1 MRGAPTLGAR
11 AGTTTIEHERVQ
23 LMSDLRRVLLLGP
36 PGSGKGVLGDFLS
49 ERLGVPHVSSGQLLR
64 ASVEQGDPHHVAE
77 QVGRGEAV
85 PDRVAFQVVESF
97 IGDGFV
103 LDGFPRNLRQAQ
115 ELDAFL
121 EQAEQRVQLVLE
133 LVVPDELASA
143 RLSRLARM
151 ESRSD
156 DNPDTVVA
164 RLVAYRREAGPL
176 LAHYANRVRR
186 VNATGDV
193 DEVFQRTERALASL
207 PRGARS

>member
-1 MRGAPTLGAR
+1 MKNPFDPYSSPHEFRAR
-11 AGTTTIEHERVQ
+11 TAITR
-23 LMSDLRRVLLLGP
+23 LL
-36 PGSGKGVLGDFLS
+36 D
-49 ERLGVPHVSSGQLLR
+49 
-64 ASVEQGDPHHVAE
+64 
-77 QVGRGEAV
+77 
-85 PDRVAFQVVESF
+85 
-97 IGDGFV
+97 GDG
-103 LDGFPRNLRQAQ
+103 RNI
-115 ELDAFL
+115 
-121 EQAEQRVQLVLE
+121 QLVLE
-133 LVVPDELASA
+133 LVVPDEVASA

-193 DEVFQRTERALASL
+193 DEVFQRAERALASL

>member
-1 MRGAPTLGAR
+1 MRGAPTLGPR
-11 AGTTTIEHERVQ
+11 AGTTTFDHERVQ

-36 PGSGKGVLGDFLS
+36 PGSGKGVLGEFLS

-77 QVGRGEAV
+77 Q
-85 PDRVAFQVVESF
+85 
-97 IGDGFV
+97 GD
-103 LDGFPRNLRQAQ
+103 
-115 ELDAFL
+115 
-121 EQAEQRVQLVLE
+121 QRVQLVLE

-193 DEVFQRTERALASL
+193 DEVFQRTERALASP
-207 PRGARS
+207 PRGAR

>member
-1 MRGAPTLGAR
+1 LSDGERDDR
-11 AGTTTIEHERVQ
+11 YHERVH

-36 PGSGKGVLGDFLS
+36 PGAGKGVLGAFLA
-49 ERLGVPHVSSGQLLR
+49 ERLGVPHISSGQLLR
-64 ASVEQGDPHHVAE
+64 ASVEQGDPHHVAD
-77 QVGRGEAV
+77 QVGRGQVV
-85 PDRVAFQVVESF
+85 PDRVAFQVVTEAL
-97 IGDGFV
+97 GDDGFI
-103 LDGFPRNLRQAQ
+103 LDGFPRNTRQAQ
-115 ELDAFL
+115 ELDTFL
-121 EQAEQRVQLVLE
+121 EDSDRRVQLLLE
-133 LVVPDELASA
+133 MVVPDELASA

-193 DEVFQRTERALASL
+193 DEVFQRAERALASL
-207 PRGARS
+207 PRGGRS

>member
-1 MRGAPTLGAR
+1 MRCAPTAR
-11 AGTTTIEHERVQ
+11 RSAGTTTIEHERVQ

-36 PGSGKGVLGDFLS
+36 PGSGKGVLGDYLA

-77 QVGRGEAV
+77 QVGRGEVV
-85 PDRVAFQVVESF
+85 PDRVAFQVVEN
-97 IGDGFV
+97 V
-103 LDGFPRNLRQAQ
+103 LGGDGFPRNLRQAQ

-121 EQAEQRVQLVLE
+121 EQGEHRVQLVLE

-207 PRGARS
+207 PRGARP

>member
-1 MRGAPTLGAR
+1 MRCAPTAR
-11 AGTTTIEHERVQ
+11 RSASTTTIEHERVQ

-36 PGSGKGVLGDFLS
+36 PGSGKGVLGDYLA

-77 QVGRGEAV
+77 QVGRGEVV
-85 PDRVAFQVVESF
+85 PDRVAFQVVENVLG
-97 IGDGFV
+97 GDGFI
-103 LDGFPRNLRQAQ
+103 
-115 ELDAFL
+115 
-121 EQAEQRVQLVLE
+121 EQGEHRVQLVLE